1 MDKRRVFKICIS
13 VFLFFVAMAVLEIA
27 IRGISKGISNIAS
40 NVKEEKK
47 QDEIYNSESE
57 IEKRNVK
64 EFVDNVLKALQDDD
78 YDYVIHYL
86 DRRYLFC

>member
-47 QDEIYNSESE
+47 QDEIYNSETNKSWKE
-57 IEKRNVK
+57 EFDSYYFFRKRVTK
-64 EFVDNVLKALQDDD
+64 LKYSKKLVVTSRSAL
-78 YDYVIHYL
+78 IG
-86 DRRYLFC
+86 